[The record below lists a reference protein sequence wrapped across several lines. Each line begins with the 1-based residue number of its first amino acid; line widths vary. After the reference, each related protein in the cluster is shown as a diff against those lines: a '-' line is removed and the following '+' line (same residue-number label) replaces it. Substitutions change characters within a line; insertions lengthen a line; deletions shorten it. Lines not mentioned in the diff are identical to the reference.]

1 MTRKNSFILIL
12 SAYFFLISCG
22 FSPIYKISD
31 DNLNIRNY
39 SLKLVNNVSREIED
53 EVKNALYSKDNFVYE
68 VLLKI
73 QEEQTPL
80 IINTNGTVS
89 KYRIEVSINFEIIEI
104 VSNNTLSTGIA
115 RGFAQYDVGES
126 EFNNEDM
133 KKSMTRNAVKN
144 ALQIMVSKVESSIAR
159 SNDN

>member
-39 SLKLVNNVSREIED
+39 NLKLVNNVSREIED
-53 EVKNALYSKDNFVYE
+53 EVKNALYLKDNFVYE

-89 KYRIEVSINFEIIEI
+89 KYRIEVSINFEIKGFNLSGSTIRSSQHPTTPLTQRRPLICAFFISCRNI
-104 VSNNTLSTGIA
+104 VSIIEYADCKTSISLIRS
-115 RGFAQYDVGES
+115 F
-126 EFNNEDM
+126 FNLN
-133 KKSMTRNAVKN
+133 K
-144 ALQIMVSKVESSIAR
+144 
-159 SNDN
+159 

>member
-1 MTRKNSFILIL
+1 MTRKNSFILIF

-39 SLKLVNNVSREIED
+39 NLKLVNNVSREIED
-53 EVKNALYSKDNFVYE
+53 EVKNALYLKDNFVYE

-80 IINTNGTVS
+80 IINTNGTVA
-89 KYRIEVSINFEIIEI
+89 KYQIEISISFKVTDSEDELITEDTVKGFSQYDVETSEINNDAIKKQMTRLAVKEAMALIITKIQSSIVSIN
-104 VSNNTLSTGIA
+104 
-115 RGFAQYDVGES
+115 
-126 EFNNEDM
+126 
-133 KKSMTRNAVKN
+133 
-144 ALQIMVSKVESSIAR
+144 
-159 SNDN
+159 DN